1 MFYRILPL
9 KSVFPVWIN
18 ELFAR
23 VMLVLCVKSMG
34 KGGCQIQTQAAIHF
48 VTFSVVEW
56 VDIVTRKMYDMYSS
70 AKDYYFAKKCGL
82 LDLIFS

>member
-70 AKDYYFAKKCGL
+70 AKDYYFCKKMCFIEF
-82 LDLIFS
+82 DF

>member
-1 MFYRILPL
+1 
-9 KSVFPVWIN
+9 
-18 ELFAR
+18 
-23 VMLVLCVKSMG
+23 MLILCVKSMG
-34 KGGCQIQTQAAIHF
+34 KGGCQIQAQAAIDF

-56 VDIVTRKMYDMYSS
+56 VDVVTRKMYDTYSS

>member
-1 MFYRILPL
+1 
-9 KSVFPVWIN
+9 
-18 ELFAR
+18 
-23 VMLVLCVKSMG
+23 MG
-34 KGGCQIQTQAAIHF
+34 KGGCQIQAQAAIDF

-56 VDIVTRKMYDMYSS
+56 VDVVTRKMYDTYSS